1 MAISLMVEINRTFGT
16 KLPVSM
22 LLREPT
28 IRRFARR
35 LRSHTFVSSSFVALS
50 ISGRKPPLFVAA
62 NNYRTRD
69 LVDALGPDQPL
80 YQIDAYAL
88 QEERLIS
95 DKPLFSTVQ
104 EMAIHFV
111 SQIIAVQDSGP
122 YFATLGHK
130 ALAPKVRCIRARAGR
145 PWESGDRIDGAAKL
159 AQHCRSISDNHGGE

>member
-1 MAISLMVEINRTFGT
+1 MAISLMVEINQTFGT

-22 LLREPT
+22 LLREST

-50 ISGRKPPLFVAA
+50 NSGHRPPLFVAA

-111 SQIIAVQDSGP
+111 SQIIAVQRLRPLFPWRGSV
-122 YFATLGHK
+122 T
-130 ALAPKVRCIRARAGR
+130 VRSS
-145 PWESGDRIDGAAKL
+145 PLKL
-159 AQHCRSISDNHGGE
+159 RTN